1 MDLIRSDADG
11 RVTIVDLKSNHR
23 SQAEEVTRD
32 QLSTY
37 ALGYRELI
45 GRDADLIET
54 YELEERERRPEII
67 TGQLLHEMEARTKAA
82 VNVLRQN
89 QMRPVPEPAK
99 CRRCDVNDLCPASMA
114 HAGSGVTEHFLRCP
128 NPRPD

>member
-1 MDLIRSDADG
+1 MEGGIAIKGRVDLIRSDADG

-37 ALGYRELI
+37 ALGYRELT

-82 VNVLRQN
+82 VNALRQN
-89 QMRPVPEPAK
+89 QMRAVPEPAK
-99 CRRCDVNDLCPASMA
+99 CRRCDVNDLCPANMA
-114 HAGSGVTEHFLRCP
+114 HAGSG
-128 NPRPD
+128 

>member
-37 ALGYRELI
+37 ALGYRELT
-45 GRDADLIET
+45 GQDADLIET

-67 TGQLLHEMEARTKAA
+67 SGQLLHEMEARARTA
-82 VNVLRQN
+82 VDALRQN
-89 QMRPVPEPAK
+89 QMQPVPAPAK

-114 HAGSGVTEHFLRCP
+114 HVGSG
-128 NPRPD
+128 